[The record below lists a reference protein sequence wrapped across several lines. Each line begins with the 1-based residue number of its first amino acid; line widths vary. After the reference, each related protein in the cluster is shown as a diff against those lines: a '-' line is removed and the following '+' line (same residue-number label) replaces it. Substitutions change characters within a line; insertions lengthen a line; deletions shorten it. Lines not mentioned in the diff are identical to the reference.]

1 VLGME
6 VSEYALI
13 WNTYNEESAKMDT
26 AEFDASNRGIDVL
39 LVFVCAMFL
48 R

>member
-1 VLGME
+1 MLGME
-6 VSEYALI
+6 VSEYASI
-13 WNTYNEESAKMDT
+13 WNVYNEESAKIDT

-39 LVFVCAMFL
+39 LVFVCVMLL